1 MADLFEQM
9 KLSPE
14 ILANL
19 QKMGIKEPM
28 PVQQQ
33 AIPALLK
40 GKDVIVRAQTGMGKT
55 LAYLIPLAQKLDPG
69 KNYVQAMVLTPTR
82 ELAQQVAV
90 EMKKLLGE
98 NSSKVAAIVGGSD
111 FELQKHK
118 LEGRAQVLIGTPGRV
133 LDHLGRGSTDLG
145 GVTYLVL
152 DEVDEML
159 AKGFAEEVMTL
170 VGMVNKEHQTMLCSA
185 TLDEEVRKLGLTI
198 TKNRSLI
205 DLSSDNAVVEKIK
218 QICIKTTEEGKL
230 QALTTLIDRV
240 NPYLMIVFCISKER
254 AREVNDYLGAH
265 GYNSDVLEGD
275 MSAAKRKTV
284 MKEFR
289 EARLQILVASDL
301 AARGLD
307 VEGVTQV
314 VNYDIPHN
322 VDWYV
327 HRVGRTGRAGRDGVA
342 LTFYTAEDLHW
353 LHNIESK
360 LNFKME
366 RQNLDGKVILRR
378 VSTKIK
384 AKPKA
389 KTRGRNSVWDK
400 RHAPKTGSN
409 RRQVSRKAGAEAAG
423 TSEEKAKTS
432 RGRKS
437 GEAVSMTPEIRP
449 GSAAMDKGRRRT
461 GSSRRSGASAGK
473 PRRSSGYAGTA
484 APKRGAKPGRSRR
497 S

>member
-1 MADLFEQM
+1 MAADGYEGEVRRVADLFEQM
-9 KLSPE
+9 SIRPVT
-14 ILANL
+14 LANL
-19 QKMGIKEPM
+19 KKMGMKTPM

-33 AIPALLK
+33 VIPAMLK

-55 LAYLIPLAQKLDPG
+55 LAYLVPLVEKLDPQ

-82 ELAQQVAV
+82 ELAQQVAS
-90 EMKKLLGE
+90 ELKKLLGE
-98 NSSKVAAIVGGSD
+98 NGSRVATIVGGSD

-118 LEGRAQVLIGTPGRV
+118 LEGKAQVLIGTPGRV

-145 GVTYLVL
+145 GVVYLVL

-159 AKGFAEEVMTL
+159 AKGFADDVMTL
-170 VGMVNKEHQTMLCSA
+170 VGMVNEKHQTMLCSA
-185 TLDEEVRKLGLTI
+185 TLDEEVRKLGLTL
-198 TKNRSLI
+198 TKNRSII

-230 QALTTLIDRV
+230 KALAALIDRL

-254 AREVNDYLGAH
+254 AREVNDYLCAQ
-265 GYNSDVLEGD
+265 GYNSDALEGD

-284 MKEFR
+284 MKAFR
-289 EARLQILVASDL
+289 EAKLQILVASDL

-366 RQNLDGKVILRR
+366 RQTLAGKVVIRR
-378 VSTKIK
+378 ISTRT
-384 AKPKA
+384 KPRPKS
-389 KTRGRNSVWDK
+389 RGRNSVLDK

-409 RRQVSRKAGAEAAG
+409 RRQTGRKGAPVKTGEDVAATGTGAQRSSAGTGAQRSAGGTGTKRTAAG
-423 TSEEKAKTS
+423 KTTS
-432 RGRKS
+432 RRGVA
-437 GEAVSMTPEIRP
+437 E
-449 GSAAMDKGRRRT
+449 RRRT
-461 GSSRRSGASAGK
+461 GRKPSR
-473 PRRSSGYAGTA
+473 
-484 APKRGAKPGRSRR
+484 
-497 S
+497 